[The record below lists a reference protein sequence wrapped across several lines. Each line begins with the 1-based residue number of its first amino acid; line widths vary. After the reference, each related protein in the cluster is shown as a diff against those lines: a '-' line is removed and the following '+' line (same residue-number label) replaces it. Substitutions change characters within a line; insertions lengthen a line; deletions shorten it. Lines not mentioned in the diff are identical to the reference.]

1 MANQSAWT
9 TEYFDDRPLEYKVQA
24 ETAAVASPH
33 DAVPVGTLHP
43 MYVTTGNSAAGRN
56 AGSITRFDVLIV
68 FTCLVPRVLQ
78 VLFLIIAL
86 SVTAAIPHL
95 SLFSS
100 IK

>member
-1 MANQSAWT
+1 MANQSAWS

-33 DAVPVGTLHP
+33 DAVPVGSLHP
-43 MYVTTGNSAAGRN
+43 MYVTTGNPAAGRN
-56 AGSITRFDVLIV
+56 AGSIRRFDVLIV

-78 VLFLIIAL
+78 VLCLIIAL

>member
-24 ETAAVASPH
+24 ETPAVASPH

-43 MYVTTGNSAAGRN
+43 TYVTTGNSAAGRN
-56 AGSITRFDVLIV
+56 ARSIRRLDVLIV

>member
-24 ETAAVASPH
+24 ETPAVASPH
-33 DAVPVGTLHP
+33 DALPVPMHP
-43 MYVTTGNSAAGRN
+43 IYVTTGNSAAGRN
-56 AGSITRFDVLIV
+56 ARSIRRLDVLIV